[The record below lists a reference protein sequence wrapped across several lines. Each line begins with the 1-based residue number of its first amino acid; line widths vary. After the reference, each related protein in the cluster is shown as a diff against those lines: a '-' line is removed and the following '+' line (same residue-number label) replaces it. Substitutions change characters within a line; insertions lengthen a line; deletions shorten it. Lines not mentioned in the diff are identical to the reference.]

1 MNKPGV
7 REIGWL
13 GLASAFAFAFAAC
26 GRAPSS
32 PVAAPSA
39 PAVERPRP
47 ADAPTPVPAVE
58 SPAAEVPTAEAPA
71 AEVPALLREPLR
83 FDVRDEAR
91 AAATDAAVRRA
102 WPFLRDLD
110 PDPVRLRDQLKMK
123 GHKHFTEYLSAMRL
137 LAAWARTPE
146 VADAARA
153 RGIEVLER
161 YAKGPGFHNLA
172 QADDARLDEDSMSYL
187 RGCLYAEQL
196 GWDTKAWRAEIA
208 TILPR
213 LRGHIQTRGT
223 DQRMAFA
230 FLFEAL
236 GLPGGE
242 SLAALQ
248 PLGAIATQR
257 SFESLVAHP
266 ENAYDFTHE
275 VFALTW
281 RGRRPLLARSEV
293 ERTYARKMAYT
304 LLHIHATEK
313 LHDSA
318 AELLLNRIWLG
329 EAPDPQILFARQLLL
344 DGQREDGSIGFH
356 TESLIREKTGNPVY
370 EVRYGGY
377 LHTTMVALWALMASS

>member
-1 MNKPGV
+1 MGP
-7 REIGWL
+7 
-13 GLASAFAFAFAAC
+13 
-26 GRAPSS
+26 AP
-32 PVAAPSA
+32 
-39 PAVERPRP
+39 
-47 ADAPTPVPAVE
+47 
-58 SPAAEVPTAEAPA
+58 
-71 AEVPALLREPLR
+71 EVPAALREPLR
-83 FDVRDEAR
+83 FDVVDPPRGDE
-91 AAATDAAVRRA
+91 TDAAVRRA
-102 WPFLRDLD
+102 WPFFAALD
-110 PDPVRLRDQLKMK
+110 PDPIRLRDQLKMK
-123 GHKHFTEYLSAMRL
+123 GHKHFTEYLGAMRL
-137 LAAWARTPE
+137 LAAWQRTPE
-146 VADAARA
+146 VSTAAQA
-153 RGIEVLER
+153 RGREVLDR
-161 YAKGPGFHNLA
+161 YARGEAFHDLG
-172 QADDARLDEDSMSYL
+172 QADEARLIEDSMSYL

-208 TILPR
+208 RILPR
-213 LRGHIQTRGT
+213 LQGHIRTRGT

-242 SLAALQ
+242 SLAELQ

-257 SFESLVAHP
+257 SLESLVARP

-281 RGRRPLLARSEV
+281 RGRRPLVARSDL

-304 LLHIHATEK
+304 LLHVHATEK

-318 AELLLNRIWLG
+318 AELLLNRVWLG
-329 EAPDPQILFARQLLL
+329 DPPDPQMAFARRVLL
-344 DGQREDGSIGFH
+344 DGQRDDGSIGFH

>member
-1 MNKPGV
+1 MTSA
-7 REIGWL
+7 L
-13 GLASAFAFAFAAC
+13 GAC
-26 GRAPSS
+26 GREPTTQPST
-32 PVAAPSA
+32 PQQAAPAPAADLGPA
-39 PAVERPRP
+39 PAVPEP
-47 ADAPTPVPAVE
+47 
-58 SPAAEVPTAEAPA
+58 
-71 AEVPALLREPLR
+71 LREPLR
-83 FDVRDEAR
+83 FIVRDPAL

-102 WPFLRDLD
+102 WPFFAALD
-110 PDPVRLRDQLKMK
+110 PDPIRLRDELKMK
-123 GHKHFTEYLSAMRL
+123 GHKHFTEYLGAMRL
-137 LAAWARTPE
+137 LAAWERTPE
-146 VADAARA
+146 IAAQA
-153 RGIEVLER
+153 RKRGVEVLDR
-161 YAKGPGFHNLA
+161 YAKGPGFHDLA
-172 QADDARLDEDSMSYL
+172 QADEARLLEDSMSYL

-208 TILPR
+208 GILPR
-213 LRGHIQTRGT
+213 LRDHIRTRCT

-242 SLAALQ
+242 SLAELQ

-257 SFESLVAHP
+257 SFESFVARP

-281 RGRRPLLARSEV
+281 RGRRPLLARGDV
-293 ERTYARKMAYT
+293 ELAYARKMAYT
-304 LLHIHATEK
+304 LLHVHATEK

-318 AELLLNRIWLG
+318 AELVLNRVWLG
-329 EAPDPQILFARQLLL
+329 DPPDPQMLFARQLLL

-356 TESLIREKTGNPVY
+356 TESLIRQKTGNAAY